1 MTFKAIV
8 SSIAL
13 VAACSGCAT
22 ILNDST
28 QNVNVR
34 ASNGAAISGT
44 VDGKP
49 FSAPGTV
56 QIERKKSPVTFT
68 TDAAG
73 CAKSTNV
80 NSDVDSK
87 FFINI
92 LSGGVFGSTTDYS
105 TGKMWRYANDVV
117 ISCQ

>member
-1 MTFKAIV
+1 MSFKAV
-8 SSIAL
+8 LSSLAL

-28 QNVNVR
+28 QTVNVR
-34 ASNGAAISGT
+34 ASNGASISGT

-49 FSAPGTV
+49 FAAPGSV
-56 QIERKKSPVTFT
+56 PLERKKSAATFM
-68 TDAAG
+68 TDAPG

-80 NSDVDSK
+80 NSDVDSN

-92 LSGGVFGSTTDYS
+92 LSGGVFVSTTDY
-105 TGKMWRYANDVV
+105 
-117 ISCQ
+117 